1 MSQAHTRVLLKVVA
15 KGFYQVNTGLLLSLL
30 ILVFSNFF
38 YTNVLNQTH
47 LTPDKIIETALQLA
61 ISSVSEP
68 QGVVI
73 FLLILWVYSAK
84 TWQYVGR
91 RLQVPDATFLRY
103 SLNALR
109 PRQQLGAWAIVQLV
123 MALPLVVMSAYGML
137 VGVVYGHWV
146 VPLLLPGYLL
156 VLVGYSARRYYRL
169 TNNLHP
175 GPATT
180 TRPRWLRG
188 WPKPLFSLFLFELLG
203 RQRLAFFITKVA
215 AAISILLFFSVFP
228 DSRADVRLI
237 GLMALSVALIH
248 VLLLYQSNEFELTYV
263 RFARNFPYSQ
273 WQLYGQ
279 QVALFGMLLLPEA
292 LWIFWGAATPK
303 AVIGFLMMLS
313 STLLFRAVLYQT
325 GRHMQQYLRAVF
337 GLFMFLLL
345 LGLFGHT
352 ELLAAGCFLVA
363 GGLQYRRRYAE

>member
-15 KGFYQVNTGLLLSLL
+15 KGFFQVNTGLLLSSL

-68 QGVVI
+68 QGIVV
-73 FLLILWVYSAK
+73 FLVILWAYSAK

-91 RLQVPDATFLRY
+91 RLQAPDATFLRY

-109 PRQQLGAWAIVQLV
+109 PRRQLGAWAIVQLA

-137 VGVVYGHWV
+137 VGMAYGHWV
-146 VPLLLPGYLL
+146 IPLLLPVYLL
-156 VLVGYSARRYYRL
+156 VLVGYSARCYYRL
-169 TNNLHP
+169 TNDLHP
-175 GPATT
+175 TSTLAA
-180 TRPRWLRG
+180 RPRWLRR

-203 RQRLAFFITKVA
+203 RQRVAFIITKVA
-215 AAISILLFFSVFP
+215 AAASILLFFSAFP
-228 DSRADVRLI
+228 DSRSDVRLVGVI
-237 GLMALSVALIH
+237 ALSVALIH
-248 VLLLYQSNEFELTYV
+248 VVLLYQSNEFELTYV

-279 QVALFGMLLLPEA
+279 QVTLFSILLLPEA
-292 LWIFWGAATPK
+292 LWTFCGTTAPQAAM
-303 AVIGFLMMLS
+303 GFLMMLS
-313 STLLFRAVLYQT
+313 SILLFRAVVYQT
-325 GRHMQQYLRAVF
+325 GRHMQLYLRAVF

-345 LGLFGHT
+345 LELFGHT
-352 ELLAAGCFLVA
+352 VLLATGCLLA
-363 GGLQYRRRYAE
+363 TGGLQYRRRHAE